1 MKKFK
6 FYGQYDAMQCGIA
19 CLRMVCAYYGREYSS
34 DFISKY
40 CHATTEGVSLLGIM
54 EAATKLGFQTVC
66 NRLTLEQLREKN
78 LPCVLHWNQNH
89 FVVLYK
95 IKKQKYY
102 IADPGKGK
110 VVYGR
115 DDFEAKWSQC
125 VDNAAKKGI
134 ALFLTPSASFDVIRE
149 EMPEQKKNLSVL
161 LKYLRPY
168 RQHLGIVILGLLLGC
183 LLQLIL
189 PFLTQAIVDIG
200 IEQRDINIIWLILL
214 GQLVLT
220 ISRTSVDF
228 IRRWL
233 LLHISLRVNIALLS
247 DFFIKLLN
255 LPMAYFETKQ
265 MGDLLERMHDHS
277 RVEQFL
283 TTQLLSIS
291 FSLLTFV
298 VYSVIVGVYD
308 WLILCIFLFGS
319 VLYGVWI
326 LSFLHKR
333 KNLDYELFEKQA
345 QNNSYTYQ
353 LLTSLQEIKLQNCE
367 KRRRWEWEDVQ
378 ADLSLVR
385 MKSLKLQQTQEAG
398 SIFINEIK
406 NIIITIFSA
415 TAVIKGNMSLGMM
428 LAVQYI
434 IGQLNSPIEQLMHFI
449 YSLQDVKLS
458 LARINEIHSKEDEDN
473 EMRNVVVDDCCQGI
487 CFFHVDFKYDLH
499 NPHNTIE
506 NITFTIPEGKITAIV
521 GASGSGKTTLIK
533 LMLGYYPVGGGSL
546 HIGNV
551 DINDINLKWWRRQC
565 GVVMQDGVIFSE
577 SIERNIAVDDG
588 EIDRERLVKAV
599 EIANIKDYIL
609 SLPLKYNTKIGRDGI
624 GLSQGQKQ
632 RILIARAVYK
642 NPSFIFLDEATNA
655 LDAKNEKVIV
665 ENLNEFYKGR
675 TVIVVAHRLS
685 TVKNAD
691 QIVVLD
697 EGRVVEIGNHTS
709 LIERHGVYYNLVKNQ
724 LELGN

>member
-19 CLRMVCAYYGREYSS
+19 CLRLVCAYYGREYSS

-385 MKSLKLQQTQEAG
+385 MKSLKLQQAQEAG

-406 NIIITIFSA
+406 NIIVTIFSA
-415 TAVIKGNMSLGMM
+415 TAVIKGDMSLGMM

-434 IGQLNSPIEQLMHFI
+434 IGQLNSPIEQLMRFI

-473 EMRNVVVDDCCQGI
+473 ERRNVVVDNRSQDI
-487 CFFHVDFKYDLH
+487 YFSHVDFKYDLH

-533 LMLGYYPVGGGSL
+533 LMLGYYPTGGGSL

-551 DINDINLKWWRRQC
+551 DINDINLKWWRRRC

-588 EIDRERLVKAV
+588 EIDKERLVRAA

-609 SLPLKYNTKIGRDGI
+609 SLPLKFNTKIGLDGV

-665 ENLNEFYKGR
+665 ENLNEF
-675 TVIVVAHRLS
+675 
-685 TVKNAD
+685 
-691 QIVVLD
+691 
-697 EGRVVEIGNHTS
+697 
-709 LIERHGVYYNLVKNQ
+709 
-724 LELGN
+724 